1 MDDLQKVI
9 VALDKTIEYD
19 NFMHNLTGGRSINL
33 PQEVTENLAIHIIRR
48 VEKVNVKWC
57 KTAQPPI
64 PGDAYRDNYCRVKL
78 NYIDDDVHTVI
89 SVMRQINEIKF
100 FSSSGPCSFGPT
112 EKWDIIYFLDG
123 LDYKQFNFKLYKF
136 RLANV
141 SEEWKNLKVNRTETF
156 RDQASVG
163 RRPRMSFDKIKDQL
177 IEHCEL
183 IWQGNVKDLPVKD

>member
-123 LDYKQFNFKLYKF
+123 LDYKQFNFKLYK
-136 RLANV
+136 
-141 SEEWKNLKVNRTETF
+141 TETF

-183 IWQGNVKDLPVKD
+183 IWQGNVKDLLVKD